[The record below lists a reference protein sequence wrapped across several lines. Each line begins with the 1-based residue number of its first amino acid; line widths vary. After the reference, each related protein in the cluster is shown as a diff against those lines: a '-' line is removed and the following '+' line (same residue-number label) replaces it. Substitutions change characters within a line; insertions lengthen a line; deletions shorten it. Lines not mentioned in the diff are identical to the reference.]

1 MTGNEIRQ
9 KFLDFFKQRGH
20 LVQPS
25 APLSIDDPTLLFT
38 IAGMVP
44 LKAFFLGKKKPPAS
58 RLASCQLCFRT
69 NDLNRV
75 GQTSYHHTLFEM
87 LGNFSLGDYFKEDA
101 CQWGWEFVTK
111 ELGLSENRIWITIF
125 KEDDETYQI
134 WKKIGIPAS
143 RILRKGGEENFWS
156 LAEVGPCGPDTEIFF
171 DRGKEWGCSRT
182 KCLPGCNNCS
192 RWVELWNLV
201 FMQFNRNKE
210 GILSPLPSKNIDTGM
225 GLERT
230 ASVLQEVENVYDTD
244 LFSPILHWLKGILPE
259 NREEE
264 RGLKVISDHLRALTF
279 LLGEGILPSNVGKGY
294 VVRRVL
300 RRAYR
305 SGRRLGLED
314 IFLYKGVPVV
324 IKMMEEPY
332 PYLKEKEEEIV
343 SVIKAEERNFQAT
356 LSRGMEIL
364 ERVISDLKRKNKRL
378 IPSQDVFRLYDTYG
392 FPLELTEEI
401 AAEEGLKIDKKE
413 YNILLTEQRE
423 RGRKRTIEVKEMV
436 KVGDSVK
443 VAITGA
449 SRVGEEIIERLKQK
463 YNLDAAK
470 NFQGYEELKLDTT
483 LVGILKEG
491 MEVEKIA
498 QGEEGKL
505 ILVSTPFYPE
515 GGGQV
520 GDKGKIFTSGS
531 CAEVLDPRR
540 MSGGLILHRVK
551 MLKGELKKENRV
563 VAEVDGKRRKAIA
576 RAHTATHLLQAALRK
591 ILGKIVKQSGSLVEE
606 DRFRFDFTYFS
617 PLTRPQ
623 LKKITSLLNEKIR
636 ENLSVIVRKM
646 SLDEAQRKGAIALFE
661 PKYKEKVRVV
671 SIEDFSMEVCGGA
684 HLSSSAEIGV
694 MQIISES
701 GIASG
706 IRRIEALLGE
716 KALVWL
722 EEKEELLQKIAA
734 ALETQ
739 ENAILPLIKEKN
751 EKLQHQAEEL
761 KRWQKRLVEIETE
774 RLIREALQIGNIK
787 IVRKKWDGVSA
798 EVLRE
803 TAEKLKDRL
812 KEGVVVLASVTT
824 SKVFLV
830 AASTQKNLPANKIIK
845 EICQIAGG
853 SGGGRWDFA
862 QGGTSSLEKID
873 EALKEVP
880 LIIERLLEHPKEII
894 K

>member
-69 NDLNRV
+69 NDLDRV

-143 RILRKGGEENFWS
+143 RILRKGKEENFWS

-230 ASVLQEVENVYDTD
+230 ASVLQEVESDYDTD

-264 RGLKVISDHLRALTF
+264 RGLKVISDHLRALVF
-279 LLGEGILPSNVGKGY
+279 LLGEGILPSNVGKEY

-305 SGRRLGLED
+305 FGRRLGLED

-324 IKMMEEPY
+324 IKMMQEPY

-343 SVIKAEERNFQAT
+343 SIIKAEERNFQAT

-364 ERVISDLKRKNKRL
+364 EAIISDLKQKNKRV
-378 IPSQDVFRLYDTYG
+378 IPSHDVFKLYDTYG
-392 FPLELTEEI
+392 FPIELTEEI
-401 AAEEGLKIDKKE
+401 AAEEGLVISREEYDK
-413 YNILLTEQRE
+413 LLTEQRE
-423 RGRKRTIEVKEMV
+423 RGRREAMELGIGAVL
-436 KVGDSVK
+436 
-443 VAITGA
+443 TGEEKLGIIPKKPTLE
-449 SRVGEEIIERLKQK
+449 SRVEKEIFERLKLK

-470 NFQGYEELKLDTT
+470 TFQGYEELKLDTT
-483 LVGILKEG
+483 LAGILKQG
-491 MEVEKIA
+491 TEVERIT
-498 QGEEGKL
+498 QGEEGEF
-505 ILVSTPFYPE
+505 ILASTPFYPE
-515 GGGQV
+515 GGGQL
-520 GDKGKIFTSGS
+520 GDKGKVFTSDS
-531 CAEVLDPRR
+531 SVKVLDTQK
-540 MSGGLILHRVK
+540 MSSGLILHRVK
-551 MLKGELKKENRV
+551 VLKGEFKKEERV
-563 VAEVDGKRRKAIA
+563 IAEVDGKRRKAIA

-636 ENLSVIVRKM
+636 ENLFITIEEM
-646 SLDEAQRKGAIALFE
+646 SLDEAQRKGAVALFE

-671 SIEDFSMEVCGGA
+671 SIGEFSREVCGGT
-684 HLSSSAEIGV
+684 HLSGSGEIGV
-694 MQIISES
+694 IQITSES
-701 GIASG
+701 GVASG

-716 KALVWL
+716 KALIWL

-734 ALETQ
+734 VLETQ

-751 EKLQHQAEEL
+751 EKLESQAEEL
-761 KRWQKRLVEIETE
+761 KRWQKRSVEMEN
-774 RLIREALQIGNIK
+774 LIRKASQIGSIK
-787 IVRKKWDGVSA
+787 IIRKKWDNLST

-812 KEGVVVLASVTT
+812 KKGVVVLASVVGN
-824 SKVFLV
+824 KAFLV
-830 AASTQKNLPANKIIK
+830 ATSTQKNLPANKIIK
-845 EICQIAGG
+845 EVCQVAGG

-880 LIIERLLEHPKEII
+880 LIVERLLDI
-894 K
+894 

>member
-69 NDLNRV
+69 NDIDRV
-75 GQTSYHHTLFEM
+75 GETSYHHTLFEM

-143 RILRKGGEENFWS
+143 RILRKGEEENFWS

-230 ASVLQEVENVYDTD
+230 ASVLQEVESDYETD
-244 LFSPILHWLKGILPE
+244 LFSPILDWLRKSLPE

-264 RGLKVISDHLRALTF
+264 RGLKVISDHLRALVF
-279 LLGEGILPSNVGKGY
+279 LLGEEILPSNVGKGY

-314 IFLYKGVPVV
+314 AFLYKGVPVV
-324 IKMMEEPY
+324 IKIMEEPY
-332 PYLKEKEEEIV
+332 PHLKEKEEEIV

-364 ERVISDLKRKNKRL
+364 EAIISDLKRKNKRL
-378 IPSQDVFRLYDTYG
+378 IPYQDVFKLYDTYG

-401 AAEEGLKIDKKE
+401 AQEEGLKIDKKE

-423 RGRKRTIEVKEMV
+423 RGRKRTTEVKEMV
-436 KVGDSVK
+436 KVGNSVK

-470 NFQGYEELKLDTT
+470 TFQGYEELKLDTT

-491 MEVEKIA
+491 MEVERIT
-498 QGEEGKL
+498 QGEEGEF
-505 ILVSTPFYPE
+505 ILASTPFYPE
-515 GGGQV
+515 GGGQL
-520 GDKGKIFTSGS
+520 GDKGKVFTSDS
-531 CAEVLDPRR
+531 SVKVLDTQK
-540 MSGGLILHRVK
+540 MSSGLILHRVK
-551 MLKGELKKENRV
+551 VLKGEFKKEERV
-563 VAEVDGKRRKAIA
+563 IAEVDGKRRKAIA

-606 DRFRFDFTYFS
+606 DRLRFDFTYFS

-636 ENLSVIVRKM
+636 ENLSVTIEEM

-671 SIEDFSMEVCGGA
+671 SIGEFSREVCGGT
-684 HLSSSAEIGV
+684 HLSGSGEIGV
-694 MQIISES
+694 IQITSES
-701 GIASG
+701 GVASG

-734 ALETQ
+734 VLETQ

-751 EKLQHQAEEL
+751 EKLESQAEEL
-761 KRWQKRLVEIETE
+761 KRWQKRSVEMEN
-774 RLIREALQIGNIK
+774 LIRKASQIGSIK
-787 IVRKKWDGVSA
+787 IIREKWDGLST

-824 SKVFLV
+824 NKVFLV

-862 QGGTSSLEKID
+862 QGGTSSPEKID

-880 LIIERLLEHPKEII
+880 LIVGRLLEHPKEII

>member
-1 MTGNEIRQ
+1 
-9 KFLDFFKQRGH
+9 
-20 LVQPS
+20 
-25 APLSIDDPTLLFT
+25 
-38 IAGMVP
+38 
-44 LKAFFLGKKKPPAS
+44 
-58 RLASCQLCFRT
+58 
-69 NDLNRV
+69 
-75 GQTSYHHTLFEM
+75 
-87 LGNFSLGDYFKEDA
+87 
-101 CQWGWEFVTK
+101 
-111 ELGLSENRIWITIF
+111 
-125 KEDDETYQI
+125 
-134 WKKIGIPAS
+134 
-143 RILRKGGEENFWS
+143 
-156 LAEVGPCGPDTEIFF
+156 
-171 DRGKEWGCSRT
+171 
-182 KCLPGCNNCS
+182 
-192 RWVELWNLV
+192 
-201 FMQFNRNKE
+201 
-210 GILSPLPSKNIDTGM
+210 
-225 GLERT
+225 
-230 ASVLQEVENVYDTD
+230 
-244 LFSPILHWLKGILPE
+244 
-259 NREEE
+259 
-264 RGLKVISDHLRALTF
+264 LKVISDHLRALTF

-314 IFLYKGVPVV
+314 AFLYKGVPVV
-324 IKMMEEPY
+324 IKMMQEPY

-364 ERVISDLKRKNKRL
+364 EAIISDLKRKNKRV
-378 IPSQDVFRLYDTYG
+378 IPYQDVFKLYDTYG

-401 AAEEGLKIDKKE
+401 AQEEGLKIDKKE

-436 KVGDSVK
+436 KVGDSAK

-470 NFQGYEELKLDTT
+470 IFQGYEELKLDTT

-505 ILVSTPFYPE
+505 ILASTPFYPE
-515 GGGQV
+515 GGGQL
-520 GDKGKIFTSGS
+520 GDRGKIFTSDS
-531 CAEVLDPRR
+531 SVKVLDTQK
-540 MSGGLILHRVK
+540 MSSGLILHRVK
-551 MLKGELKKENRV
+551 VLKGEFKKESRV
-563 VAEVDGKRRKAIA
+563 IAEVDGKRRKAIA

-636 ENLSVIVRKM
+636 ENLSVTIEEM

-671 SIEDFSMEVCGGA
+671 SIGEFSREVCGGT
-684 HLSSSAEIGV
+684 HLSGSGEIGV
-694 MQIISES
+694 IQITSES
-701 GIASG
+701 GVASG

-734 ALETQ
+734 VLETQ

-751 EKLQHQAEEL
+751 EKLESQAEEL
-761 KRWQKRLVEIETE
+761 KRWQKRSVEMEN
-774 RLIREALQIGNIK
+774 LIRKASQIGSVK
-787 IVRKKWDGVSA
+787 IIREKWDNLSA

-824 SKVFLV
+824 NKAFLV
-830 AASTQKNLPANKIIK
+830 ATSTQKNLPANKIIK
-845 EICQIAGG
+845 EVCQVAGG

-880 LIIERLLEHPKEII
+880 LIVERLLEHPKEII

>member
-1 MTGNEIRQ
+1 MTGNEIRE

-20 LVQPS
+20 LIRPS
-25 APLSIDDPTLLFT
+25 APLSGDDPTLLFT

-44 LKAFFLGKKKPPAS
+44 LKAFFLGEKKPPAS

-111 ELGLSENRIWITIF
+111 ELGLSENRMWITIF

-134 WKKIGIPAS
+134 WRKIGVPAS
-143 RILRKGGEENFWS
+143 RILRKDEEENFWA

-171 DRGKEWGCSRT
+171 DRGKEWGCPKT
-182 KCLPGCNNCS
+182 NCLPGCNNCS
-192 RWVELWNLV
+192 RWVEIGTLV

-210 GILSPLPSKNIDTGM
+210 GNLSPLPSKNIDTGM

-230 ASVLQEVENVYDTD
+230 AFVLQGVESVYDTD

-314 IFLYKGVPVV
+314 AFLYKGVPVV
-324 IKMMEEPY
+324 IKMMQEPY

-364 ERVISDLKRKNKRL
+364 EAIISDLKRKNKRV
-378 IPSQDVFRLYDTYG
+378 IPYQDVFKLYDTYG

-401 AAEEGLKIDKKE
+401 AQEEGLKIDKKE

-436 KVGDSVK
+436 KVGDSAK

-470 NFQGYEELKLDTT
+470 IFQGYEELKLDTT
-483 LVGILKEG
+483 LAGIFKQG
-491 MEVEKIA
+491 TEVERIT
-498 QGEEGKL
+498 QGEEGEF
-505 ILVSTPFYPE
+505 ILASTPFYPE
-515 GGGQV
+515 GGGQL
-520 GDKGKIFTSGS
+520 GDKGKVFTSDS
-531 CAEVLDPRR
+531 SVKVLDTQK
-540 MSGGLILHRVK
+540 MSSGLILHRVK
-551 MLKGELKKENRV
+551 VLKGEFKKEERV

-636 ENLSVIVRKM
+636 ENLSVTIEEM

-671 SIEDFSMEVCGGA
+671 SIGEFSREVCGGT
-684 HLSSSAEIGV
+684 HLSGSGEIGV
-694 MQIISES
+694 IQITSES
-701 GIASG
+701 GVASG

-734 ALETQ
+734 VLETQ

-751 EKLQHQAEEL
+751 EKLESQAEEL
-761 KRWQKRLVEIETE
+761 KRWQKRSVEMEN
-774 RLIREALQIGNIK
+774 LIRKASQIGSVK
-787 IVRKKWDGVSA
+787 IIREKWDNLSA

-812 KEGVVVLASVTT
+812 KEGVVVLASVVGN
-824 SKVFLV
+824 KAFLV

-845 EICQIAGG
+845 EVCQVAGG

-880 LIIERLLEHPKEII
+880 LIVERLLEHPKEII

>member
-1 MTGNEIRQ
+1 MTGNEIRE

-20 LVQPS
+20 LIRPS
-25 APLSIDDPTLLFT
+25 APLSGDDPTLLFT

-44 LKAFFLGKKKPPAS
+44 LKAFFLGEKKPPAS

-111 ELGLSENRIWITIF
+111 ELGLSENRMWITIF

-134 WKKIGIPAS
+134 WRKIGVPAS
-143 RILRKGGEENFWS
+143 RILRKDEEENFWA

-171 DRGKEWGCSRT
+171 DRGKEWGCPKT
-182 KCLPGCNNCS
+182 NCLPGCNNCS
-192 RWVELWNLV
+192 RWVEIGSLV

-210 GILSPLPSKNIDTGM
+210 GNLSPLPSKNIDTGM

-230 ASVLQEVENVYDTD
+230 AFVLQGVESVYDTD

-314 IFLYKGVPVV
+314 AFLYKGVPVV
-324 IKMMEEPY
+324 IKMMQEPY

-364 ERVISDLKRKNKRL
+364 EAIISDLKRKNKRV
-378 IPSQDVFRLYDTYG
+378 IPYQDVFKLYDTYG

-401 AAEEGLKIDKKE
+401 AQEEGLKIDKKE

-436 KVGDSVK
+436 KVGDSAK

-470 NFQGYEELKLDTT
+470 IFQGYEELKLDTT
-483 LVGILKEG
+483 LAGIFKQG
-491 MEVEKIA
+491 TEVERIT
-498 QGEEGKL
+498 QGEEGEF
-505 ILVSTPFYPE
+505 ILASTPFYPE
-515 GGGQV
+515 GGGQL
-520 GDKGKIFTSGS
+520 GDKGKVFTSDS
-531 CAEVLDPRR
+531 SVKVLDTQK
-540 MSGGLILHRVK
+540 MSSGLILHRVK
-551 MLKGELKKENRV
+551 VLKGEFKKEERV

-636 ENLSVIVRKM
+636 ENLSVTIEEM

-671 SIEDFSMEVCGGA
+671 SIGEFSREVCGGT
-684 HLSSSAEIGV
+684 HLSGSGEIGV
-694 MQIISES
+694 IQITSES
-701 GIASG
+701 GVASG

-734 ALETQ
+734 VLETQ

-751 EKLQHQAEEL
+751 EKLESQAEEL
-761 KRWQKRLVEIETE
+761 KRWQKRSVEMEN
-774 RLIREALQIGNIK
+774 LIRKASQIGSVK
-787 IVRKKWDGVSA
+787 IIREKWDNLSA

-812 KEGVVVLASVTT
+812 KEGVVVLASVVGN
-824 SKVFLV
+824 KAFLV

-845 EICQIAGG
+845 EVCQVAGG

-880 LIIERLLEHPKEII
+880 LIVERLLEHPKEII

>member
-1 MTGNEIRQ
+1 
-9 KFLDFFKQRGH
+9 
-20 LVQPS
+20 
-25 APLSIDDPTLLFT
+25 
-38 IAGMVP
+38 
-44 LKAFFLGKKKPPAS
+44 FFLGKKKPPAS

-69 NDLNRV
+69 NDLDRV
-75 GQTSYHHTLFEM
+75 GETSYHHTLFEM

-111 ELGLSENRIWITIF
+111 ELGLSESRIWITIF

-143 RILRKGGEENFWS
+143 RILRKGEEENFWS

-182 KCLPGCNNCS
+182 ECLPGCNNCS

-201 FMQFNRNKE
+201 FMQFNRGKE

-230 ASVLQEVENVYDTD
+230 ASVLQEVESDYYTD

-314 IFLYKGVPVV
+314 AFLYKGVPVV
-324 IKMMEEPY
+324 IKMMQEPY

-364 ERVISDLKRKNKRL
+364 EAIISDLKRKNKRV
-378 IPSQDVFRLYDTYG
+378 IPYQDVFKLYDTYG

-401 AAEEGLKIDKKE
+401 AQEEGLKIDKKE

-436 KVGDSVK
+436 KVGDSAK

-470 NFQGYEELKLDTT
+470 IFQGYEELKLDTT

-505 ILVSTPFYPE
+505 ILASTPFYPE
-515 GGGQV
+515 GGGQL
-520 GDKGKIFTSGS
+520 GDRGKIFTSDS
-531 CAEVLDPRR
+531 SVKVLDTQK
-540 MSGGLILHRVK
+540 MSSGLILHRVK
-551 MLKGELKKENRV
+551 VLKGEFKKESRV
-563 VAEVDGKRRKAIA
+563 IAEVDGKRRKAIA

-636 ENLSVIVRKM
+636 ENLSVTIEEM

-671 SIEDFSMEVCGGA
+671 SIGEFSREVCGGT
-684 HLSSSAEIGV
+684 HLSGSGEIGV
-694 MQIISES
+694 IQITSES
-701 GIASG
+701 GVASG

-734 ALETQ
+734 VLETQ

-751 EKLQHQAEEL
+751 EKLESQAEEL
-761 KRWQKRLVEIETE
+761 KRWQKRSVEMEN
-774 RLIREALQIGNIK
+774 LIRKASQIGSVK
-787 IVRKKWDGVSA
+787 IIREKWDNLSA

-812 KEGVVVLASVTT
+812 KEGVVVLASVVGN
-824 SKVFLV
+824 KAFLV

-845 EICQIAGG
+845 EVCQVAGG

-880 LIIERLLEHPKEII
+880 LIVERLLEHPKEII

>member
-1 MTGNEIRQ
+1 MTGNEIRE

-20 LVQPS
+20 LIRPS
-25 APLSIDDPTLLFT
+25 APLSGDDPTLLFT

-44 LKAFFLGKKKPPAS
+44 LKAFFLGEKKPPAS

-134 WKKIGIPAS
+134 WRKIGVPAS
-143 RILRKGGEENFWS
+143 RILRKDEEENFWA

-171 DRGKEWGCSRT
+171 DRGKEWGCPKT
-182 KCLPGCNNCS
+182 NCLPGCNNCS
-192 RWVELWNLV
+192 RWVEIGTLV

-210 GILSPLPSKNIDTGM
+210 GNLSPLPSKNIDTGM

-230 ASVLQEVENVYDTD
+230 AFVLQGVESVYDTD

-259 NREEE
+259 NREKE

-314 IFLYKGVPVV
+314 TFLHKGVPVV
-324 IKMMEEPY
+324 IKIMEEPY
-332 PYLKEKEEEIV
+332 PHLKKREGEII
-343 SVIKAEERNFQAT
+343 SVIKAEEENFQAT

-364 ERVISDLKRKNKRL
+364 EAIISDLKQKNKRL
-378 IPSQDVFRLYDTYG
+378 ISSQDVFRLYDTYG

-401 AAEEGLKIDKKE
+401 AQEEGLKIDKKE

-436 KVGDSVK
+436 KVGDSAK

-470 NFQGYEELKLDTT
+470 IFQGYEELKLDTT

-531 CAEVLDPRR
+531 CAEVLDTQR

-636 ENLSVIVRKM
+636 ENLSVTIKEM

-671 SIEDFSMEVCGGA
+671 SIGEFSREVCGGT
-684 HLSSSAEIGV
+684 HLSGSGEIGV
-694 MQIISES
+694 IQITSES
-701 GIASG
+701 GVASG

-734 ALETQ
+734 VLETQ

-751 EKLQHQAEEL
+751 EKLESQAEEL
-761 KRWQKRLVEIETE
+761 KRWQKRSVEMEN
-774 RLIREALQIGNIK
+774 LIRKASQIGSVK
-787 IVRKKWDGVSA
+787 IIREKWDNLSA

-812 KEGVVVLASVTT
+812 KEGVVVLASVVGN
-824 SKVFLV
+824 KAFLV

-845 EICQIAGG
+845 EVCQVAGG

-880 LIIERLLEHPKEII
+880 LIVERLLEHPKEII

>member
-69 NDLNRV
+69 NDLDRV
-75 GQTSYHHTLFEM
+75 GQTFYHHTLFEM

-111 ELGLSENRIWITIF
+111 ELGLSESRIWITIF

-143 RILRKGGEENFWS
+143 RILRKGEEENFWS

-230 ASVLQEVENVYDTD
+230 ASVLQEVESDYDTD
-244 LFSPILHWLKGILPE
+244 LFSPILDWLKGILPE

-314 IFLYKGVPVV
+314 VFLYKGVPVV
-324 IKMMEEPY
+324 IKMMQEPY
-332 PYLKEKEEEIV
+332 PHLKERKEEII

-364 ERVISDLKRKNKRL
+364 EAIISDLKQKNKRV
-378 IPSQDVFRLYDTYG
+378 IPSHDVFKLYDTYG
-392 FPLELTEEI
+392 FPIELTEEI
-401 AAEEGLKIDKKE
+401 AQEEGLKIDKKE

-436 KVGDSVK
+436 KVGDSAK
-443 VAITGA
+443 VAMTGA

-470 NFQGYEELKLDTT
+470 TFQGYEELKLDTT
-483 LVGILKEG
+483 LAGILKQG
-491 MEVEKIA
+491 TEVERIT
-498 QGEEGKL
+498 QGEEGEF
-505 ILVSTPFYPE
+505 ILASTPFYPE
-515 GGGQV
+515 GGGQL
-520 GDKGKIFTSGS
+520 GDKGKVFTSDS
-531 CAEVLDPRR
+531 SVKVLDTQK
-540 MSGGLILHRVK
+540 MSSGLILHRVK
-551 MLKGELKKENRV
+551 VLKGEFKKEERV
-563 VAEVDGKRRKAIA
+563 IAEVDGKRRKAIA

-606 DRFRFDFTYFS
+606 DRFRFDFIYFS

-636 ENLSVIVRKM
+636 ENLSVTIEEM
-646 SLDEAQRKGAIALFE
+646 SLDEAQRKGAVALFE

-671 SIEDFSMEVCGGA
+671 SIGEFSREVCGGT
-684 HLSSSAEIGV
+684 HLSGSGEIGV
-694 MQIISES
+694 IQITSES
-701 GIASG
+701 GVASG

-722 EEKEELLQKIAA
+722 EEKEELLQKIAV

-739 ENAILPLIKEKN
+739 EDAILPLIKEKN
-751 EKLQHQAEEL
+751 EKLESQAEEL
-761 KRWQKRLVEIETE
+761 KRWQKRSVEIEN
-774 RLIREALQIGNIK
+774 LIRKASQIGSIK
-787 IVRKKWDGVSA
+787 IIREKWDNLST

-812 KEGVVVLASVTT
+812 KEGVVVLASVVGN
-824 SKVFLV
+824 KAFLV
-830 AASTQKNLPANKIIK
+830 ATSTQKNLPANKIIK
-845 EICQIAGG
+845 EVCQVTGG

-880 LIIERLLEHPKEII
+880 LIVKRLLDI
-894 K
+894 

>member
-69 NDLNRV
+69 NDLDRV

-111 ELGLSENRIWITIF
+111 ELGLSRGRIWITIF

-143 RILRKGGEENFWS
+143 RILRKGEEENFWS
-156 LAEVGPCGPDTEIFF
+156 LAEVGPCGPDTEIFL
-171 DRGKEWGCSRT
+171 DRGKKWGCSRT
-182 KCLPGCNNCS
+182 ECLPGCNNCS

-230 ASVLQEVENVYDTD
+230 ASVLQEVESDYDTD

-264 RGLKVISDHLRALTF
+264 RGSKVISDHLRALTF

-324 IKMMEEPY
+324 IKMMQEPY

-364 ERVISDLKRKNKRL
+364 EAIISDLKQKNKRV
-378 IPSQDVFRLYDTYG
+378 IPSHDVFKLYDTYG
-392 FPLELTEEI
+392 FPIELTEEI
-401 AAEEGLKIDKKE
+401 AAEEGLVISREEYDK
-413 YNILLTEQRE
+413 LLTEQRE
-423 RGRKRTIEVKEMV
+423 RGRRKAKEFGIGAV
-436 KVGDSVK
+436 LTGEEKLG
-443 VAITGA
+443 ITPKKPTLE
-449 SRVGEEIIERLKQK
+449 SRVEKEIFERLKLK
-463 YNLDAAK
+463 YNLDPAK
-470 NFQGYEELKLDTT
+470 IFQGYKKLKLDTT
-483 LVGILKEG
+483 LAGILKQG
-491 MEVEKIA
+491 TEVEKIT
-498 QGEEGKL
+498 QGEEGEF
-505 ILVSTPFYPE
+505 ILASTPFYPE
-515 GGGQV
+515 GGGQL
-520 GDKGKIFTSGS
+520 GDKGKVFTSGS
-531 CAEVLDPRR
+531 SVKVLDTQK
-540 MSGGLILHRVK
+540 MSSGLILHRVK
-551 MLKGELKKENRV
+551 VLKGEFKKEERV
-563 VAEVDGKRRKAIA
+563 IAEVDGKRRKAIA

-636 ENLSVIVRKM
+636 ENLSVTIEEM
-646 SLDEAQRKGAIALFE
+646 SLDEAQRKGAVALFE

-671 SIEDFSMEVCGGA
+671 SIGEFSREVCGGT
-684 HLSSSAEIGV
+684 HLSGSGEIGV
-694 MQIISES
+694 IQITSES
-701 GIASG
+701 GVASG

-734 ALETQ
+734 ILETQ

-751 EKLQHQAEEL
+751 EKLESQAEEL
-761 KRWQKRLVEIETE
+761 KRWQKGSVEMEN
-774 RLIREALQIGNIK
+774 LIRKASQVGSIK
-787 IVRKKWDGVSA
+787 IIREKWDNLST

-812 KEGVVVLASVTT
+812 KEGVVVLASVVGN
-824 SKVFLV
+824 KAFLV
-830 AASTQKNLPANKIIK
+830 ATSTQKNLPANKIIK
-845 EICQIAGG
+845 EVCQVAGG

-880 LIIERLLEHPKEII
+880 LIVERLQDI
-894 K
+894 